1 MSDQIPLFVEDYNE
15 AIRAAVQALG
25 GFKRVGAELKPDLAA
40 DAAGRWL
47 ADCINPDKRE
57 ILPPSS
63 LAFIRRKARENG
75 CHVLAAY
82 EAQDAGY
89 APPVA
94 IEPED
99 ERAALMRE
107 FVQAGKGFSGL
118 VARMERAGL
127 KVGG

>member
-1 MSDQIPLFVEDYNE
+1 MNDQVPLFVEDYNE

-25 GFKRVGAELKPDLAA
+25 GFKRVGSDLRPDIAV

-57 ILPPSS
+57 VLPPSA
-63 LAFIRRKARENG
+63 LAFIRRRARENG

-82 EAQDAGY
+82 ESLDAGY

-107 FVQAGKGFSGL
+107 FVQASKGFAGL
-118 VARMERAGL
+118 LSRMDRAGL
-127 KVGG
+127 KAVA